1 MLENE
6 PAGEDTGAETL
17 RPRRDRGRPLAAA
30 VRAAAVM
37 IVGSRRFDQGLARD
51 FVSVRIGVAAFRIAD
66 GSLKFV

>member
-6 PAGEDTGAETL
+6 PAGEHTGAETL

-37 IVGSRRFDQGLARD
+37 IDRARGIDQALASDFERD
-51 FVSVRIGVAAFRIAD
+51 RIGVAACETAD
-66 GSLKFV
+66 GSLKVG